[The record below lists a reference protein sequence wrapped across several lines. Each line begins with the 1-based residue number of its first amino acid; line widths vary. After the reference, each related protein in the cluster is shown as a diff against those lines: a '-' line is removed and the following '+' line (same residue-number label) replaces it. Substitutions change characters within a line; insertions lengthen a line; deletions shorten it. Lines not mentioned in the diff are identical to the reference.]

1 MNHALIMVPSFSKKE
16 VSGVKF
22 GGFAAANHLCSGSD
36 KRLYRT
42 KTLPQAMILAADK
55 GKGFHLT
62 TSFEWASMAYLWQ
75 KAKTIE
81 DCIVDL
87 HEETWQWVMG
97 LFMHQD
103 GHLDVLA
110 NLDVTYSGSPYGRG
124 TIKKSGKKNQAIVC
138 DGSGANWL
146 KQWVPGSFD
155 GMSIY
160 VAEANSGAGN
170 FFQILHTTKNSII
183 IPKENIPISGTATFC
198 ILRHVATD
206 VTAGMSSG
214 DRITSLRESDDN
226 LKPFAIPGSSNDE
239 GKAELGFDRFWFY
252 KCNTV
257 RAAIRGGGFY
267 DAAGAGVFALTL
279 GAAPSD
285 AHSSIGFR
293 ACKAL
298 KSENLNI

>member
-1 MNHALIMVPSFSKKE
+1 MKHAITKVPVFSTKE
-16 VSGVKF
+16 VSGVTF
-22 GGFAAANHLCSGSD
+22 GGFAVSNRLCSSSD
-36 KRLYRT
+36 KILYRG

-81 DCIVDL
+81 DCAIDL

-103 GHLDVLA
+103 GHVDVLA
-110 NLDVTYSGSPYGRG
+110 NLDVTYAGSPYGRG
-124 TIKKSGKKNQAIVC
+124 TIKKSGDENQTIVC
-138 DGSGANWL
+138 DGKGLNWR
-146 KQWVPGSFD
+146 KKWIPGSFD

-160 VAEANSGAGN
+160 IAEANNGEGKLC
-170 FFQILHTTKNSII
+170 QILHTTEKSIS
-183 IPKENIPISGTATFC
+183 ISGDIPAPSTATFC
-198 ILRHVATD
+198 ILRHVAVD
-206 VTAGMSSG
+206 VTVGMSSG
-214 DRITSLRESDDN
+214 DRIASLRESDDD
-226 LKPFAIPGSSNDE
+226 LKPFAIPGSSDNK
-239 GKAELGFDRFWFY
+239 GMAELGFDRFWFY

-257 RAAIRGGGFY
+257 RAAVRGGAFL
-267 DAAGAGVFALTL
+267 DAADAGVFALHL
-279 GAAPSD
+279 NHAPST
-285 AHSSIGFR
+285 ANYNVGFR